1 MTEYMVITE
10 LFDDRITERWYYG
23 TWADRARAEEV
34 AAELGHGLE
43 VDHIVIR
50 ADEARDWDVQNL
62 PD

>member
-1 MTEYMVITE
+1 MVITE
-10 LFDDRITERWYYG
+10 LFDGRITERWYYG

-50 ADEARDWDVQNL
+50 ADEAEDWSVQNL